1 MSRPPIAATAF
12 WLGLCA
18 AGVAAA
24 EAPRAERFAFA
35 TLDNGASLGFVLLR
49 SGGSLASTMIDEVAL
64 PRSNSVSRVLVDRDS
79 GTYFGYRLEVDRIS
93 GGKEFRVT
101 VKPLAASIEQELRRT
116 TGCAKCPPLRP
127 LESLAR
133 YPAPRTLGDGDLI
146 TLDLLVNAA
155 TNEKIADAVKVSS
168 RTIAADAMASVAE
181 RLTEALVAVQRGD
194 TFVLRRDDQAA
205 AVEYER
211 ALALHPNDAVVHNKL
226 GMCQQRAK
234 RSSQAE
240 KQYEEALRINP
251 NYAEAWNNLG
261 TVQHGR
267 GKYKQAIKSYRK
279 AVSLRPN
286 LAQAH
291 KNMGSAYFAIGR
303 YDAGFEAF
311 QSAYSLDPTVLESS
325 TGIVVGTAGLSVAT
339 QSFYFAKLCAAA
351 GQVDQALEFLRKA
364 VAAGFRDFSKVEND
378 PDLKI
383 LVQDP
388 RYKQLKRE
396 QR

>member
-181 RLTEALVAVQRGD
+181 RLTEALEAVQRGD
-194 TFVLRRDDQAA
+194 TFVLRRNDQAA
-205 AVEYER
+205 AVEY
-211 ALALHPNDAVVHNKL
+211 NKL
-226 GMCQQRAK
+226 GMCLQRAK

-291 KNMGSAYFAIGR
+291 KNMGSAYFALGR